1 MKKYWLRSKDFKTTY
16 YDGFD
21 FEKVKEFTNIEDTVL
36 DEFDFDEPELEDD
49 GTYAFWEHSYLTDIY
64 GDDEAIKKEM
74 KQAIEHITGKKVKDF
89 DLSYDDPG
97 YNGDDASFFADNV
110 QFEE

>member
-1 MKKYWLRSKDFKTTY
+1 MKKYWVRSKDFKTTY

-21 FEKVKEFTNIEDTVL
+21 FEKVKEFANEDTVL

-49 GTYAFWEHSYLTDIY
+49 GTYAFYNHDYLTDIY
-64 GDDEAIKKEM
+64 GYDEGIKKEM
-74 KQAIEHITGKKVKDF
+74 KQAIEYITGKKVIDF
-89 DLSYDDPG
+89 ELSYDDPG
-97 YNGDDASFFADNV
+97 LAGDDASFFADNV